1 MGDVHLDVER
11 EGDWRVLQEP
21 SEALFHQLHQEDG
34 PAVVGILYN
43 PQELD
48 NTGMFQLPQDVAFL
62 FETSG
67 KVHSSGIV
75 RSEEDGV

>member
-1 MGDVHLDVER
+1 MGDVHLDVEE
-11 EGDWRVLQEP
+11 EGDWRALQEP

-34 PAVVGILYN
+34 SVVVGI

-48 NTGMFQLPQDVAFL
+48 NTGMFQLPQDDAFL
-62 FETSG
+62 FETSS
-67 KVHSSGIV
+67 KVHSSRIV